1 VATDID
7 RELKKLGEYTSYE
20 LSRGQIRLP
29 TISKSQANYTFYIR
43 GEGGEDYLAGLEDS
57 MKNARKYL
65 GMKGKMGKDIRKN
78 LSVAFSVQIIQNFQS
93 QTDSTGA
100 DWAPLEDATVKR
112 RKRRSPFA
120 RTSKAKAIASR
131 VSKRRKSGETDR
143 KYKARQRERSRY
155 LKSRIEFLESKDAE
169 KRLELEGTAKAKA
182 ARDRRSPL
190 KPDTR
195 VKPADLM
202 QYSTGSRGQSNMPL
216 IDSGELFNQVTG
228 TVGFPNTQTGLRM
241 ASNIEGTGAFDLTI
255 SANGE
260 KIAFVPKSG
269 MLSKETKKKIEVH
282 NRTVATK
289 GGKGGKVPGREFIY
303 TTPTF
308 AELVKKVLGYAG
320 LAAAPDGTLSKQ
332 LKGAE
337 QTTRGFA
344 KQLSVRILEN
354 RGINQKSIYRS
365 QLSDASLFGQL
376 LTGGF
381 LSDKDINDFNEM
393 VGFLD
398 GGRNLKKLAV
408 SAERYLKK
416 GRVR

>member
-1 VATDID
+1 MATDRD
-7 RELKKLGEYTSYE
+7 SQLKKLGDFTRYE
-20 LSRGQIRLP
+20 LSRGQVRLP
-29 TISKSQANYTFYIR
+29 SISKSQTKYTFFLS

-100 DWAPLEDATVKR
+100 SWAPLQDATVKR

-143 KYKARQRERSRY
+143 KYNARQRERSRY
-155 LKSRIEFLESKDAE
+155 LKSRIEFLESKDAK
-169 KRLELEGTAKAKA
+169 KRLELEGTAAAKA
-182 ARDRRSPL
+182 ARDRESPL
-190 KPDTR
+190 VPDTR

-202 QYSTGSRGQSNMPL
+202 QYSTGSRGQSDMPL

-228 TVGFPNTQTGLRM
+228 TIGFPQDTRM
-241 ASNIEGTGAFDLTI
+241 ANDIKGTGAFNLTI

-260 KIAFVPKSG
+260 RIAFVPKSG
-269 MLSKETKKKIEVH
+269 RLSKETKKKIEVH
-282 NRTVATK
+282 NRTVATQ

-303 TTPTF
+303 TTPRF
-308 AELVKKVLGYAG
+308 RKLVKDVLGYAG
-320 LAAAPDGTLSKQ
+320 LAAAPDGTLAKNLLGSPTTAGRRQ
-332 LKGAE
+332 LPK
-337 QTTRGFA
+337 
-344 KQLSVRILEN
+344 KLSVRLLET
-354 RGINQKSIYRS
+354 RGIAQESIYRS
-365 QLSDASLFGQL
+365 HLSDASLFGQL

-381 LSDKDINDFNEM
+381 LSNKDINDFNEM

-398 GGRNLKKLAV
+398 GARNLQKLAV
-408 SAERYLKK
+408 SAERYLEK